1 MVHEAS
7 LINRNISITNFFM
20 AQTYSLA
27 LYSITIHRLG
37 NRNDRLVLTDFDNG
51 ISLYDIAYD
60 MLCSIKYKKEIEQEK
75 ANLSQKNDTTE
86 KRFFRIMKNDNE
98 DILKPRKPYLTGL
111 IESGEY
117 GTEENIVNV
126 ETGETK
132 EKKEKDALLRPFY
145 FMLYVPQ
152 GAKRAVLILERI
164 SNLGIMTVF
173 EKKLIEAVSAKIGA
187 NVKDYVVSLEP
198 MALESVLKKH
208 MKAIGGAK
216 KVIFNYVKLSD
227 ITPSKLSD
235 GNLND
240 SEVNSMQ
247 LTLNAPRNGSINIL
261 SWFNE
266 MKVRFEHLK
275 NKKRTN
281 ICSLSDVEYQ
291 NVKFEVEIGGA
302 SRTISMQDVGKLGT
316 YLDITNEVTLDKNH
330 YPTFASVDQQAN
342 IIISDIRQQWENNQ

>member
-1 MVHEAS
+1 
-7 LINRNISITNFFM
+7 M

-51 ISLYDIAYD
+51 ISLYDVAYD

-86 KRFFRIMKNDNE
+86 KRFFRIMKDDNG
-98 DILKPRKPYLTGL
+98 DILKDRRPYLTGL

-152 GAKRAVLILERI
+152 GAKSAVLILERI

-187 NVKDYVVSLEP
+187 NIKDYVVSLEP

-208 MKAIGGAK
+208 MNAIGGAK

-235 GNLND
+235 GNLDD
-240 SEVNSMQ
+240 SEVNNMQ

-261 SWFNE
+261 SWFND
-266 MKVRFEHLK
+266 MRVRFEQLK
-275 NKKRTN
+275 NKKRAN

-342 IIISDIRQQWENNQ
+342 IIISDIKQQWENDQ

>member
-1 MVHEAS
+1 
-7 LINRNISITNFFM
+7 M

-51 ISLYDIAYD
+51 ISLYDVAYD

-75 ANLSQKNDTTE
+75 ANLSQKNDITE
-86 KRFFRIMKNDNE
+86 KRFFRIMKDDNG
-98 DILKPRKPYLTGL
+98 DILKDRRPYLTGF

-152 GAKRAVLILERI
+152 SAKRAVLILERI

-198 MALESVLKKH
+198 MALESVLKKQ
-208 MKAIGGAK
+208 
-216 KVIFNYVKLSD
+216 V
-227 ITPSKLSD
+227 
-235 GNLND
+235 
-240 SEVNSMQ
+240 
-247 LTLNAPRNGSINIL
+247 
-261 SWFNE
+261 SWFT
-266 MKVRFEHLK
+266 V
-275 NKKRTN
+275 
-281 ICSLSDVEYQ
+281 Q
-291 NVKFEVEIGGA
+291 G
-302 SRTISMQDVGKLGT
+302 
-316 YLDITNEVTLDKNH
+316 
-330 YPTFASVDQQAN
+330 
-342 IIISDIRQQWENNQ
+342 